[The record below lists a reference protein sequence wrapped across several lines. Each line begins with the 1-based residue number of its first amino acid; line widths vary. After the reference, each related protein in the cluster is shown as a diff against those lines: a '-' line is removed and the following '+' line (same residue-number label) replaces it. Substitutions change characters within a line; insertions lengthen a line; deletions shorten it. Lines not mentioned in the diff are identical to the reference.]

1 MQPLLSLALRPL
13 LLECVCSKLEE
24 SIRYI
29 NEEVQVFPLWVC
41 VVKATLNAFK
51 ITDVGAED
59 RTSGKV
65 THIVDVGA
73 LMYPVLPPPPRHEAP
88 TSSSSAG
95 PAQPVPVPTSRDR
108 RLYHGPW
115 R

>member
-73 LMYPVLPPPPRHEAP
+73 LMCPGVCPPPLA
-88 TSSSSAG
+88 TSLSVSGAVSG
-95 PAQPVPVPTSRDR
+95 SVVGSVVVGIHIR
-108 RLYHGPW
+108 RSHNS
-115 R
+115 